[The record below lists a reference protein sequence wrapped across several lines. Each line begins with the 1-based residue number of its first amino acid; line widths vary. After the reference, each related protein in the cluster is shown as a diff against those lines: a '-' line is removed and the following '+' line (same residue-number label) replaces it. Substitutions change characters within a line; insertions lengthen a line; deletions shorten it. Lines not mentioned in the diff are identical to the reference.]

1 MSSLEILPAEIL
13 PTIEIETERLILRS
27 PRFADVPAM
36 AALANDPAVALMTG
50 RLPFPYA
57 ESDALDFV
65 HFQAEAR
72 QAGKE
77 LAFAIECKESGDFQN
92 RFLGCIGLRFPKRD
106 SAEIGYW
113 LGQRHWGQGLAT
125 EAARALID
133 HGFSTLGIA
142 TVTGEC
148 RVINEASRRVMEK
161 CGLRYIN
168 SGLRHAPARGGALP
182 IDRFSLTRADW
193 ASFKAW
199 RPAIVRGTTP
209 SNELM
214 A

>member
-1 MSSLEILPAEIL
+1 MSFSQILPAAAL
-13 PTIEIETERLILRS
+13 PAIEIETERLILRA
-27 PRFADVPAM
+27 PRFDDVPQM
-36 AALANDPAVALMTG
+36 AKLANDSAVALMTG
-50 RLPFPYA
+50 RLPYPYG

-65 HFQAEAR
+65 HFQEEAR

-77 LAFAIECKESGDFQN
+77 LAFAIQCKESGDF
-92 RFLGCIGLRFPKRD
+92 LGCIGFRFPKRE
-106 SAEIGYW
+106 SGEIGYW
-113 LGQRHWGQGLAT
+113 IGQRHWGQGLAT

-133 HGFSTLGIA
+133 HGFSTLPI
-142 TVTGEC
+142 TTITGEC
-148 RVINEASRRVMEK
+148 RVINEPSRRVMEK

-182 IDRFSLTRADW
+182 IDRFCLTQTDW

-199 RPAIVRGTTP
+199 RPAIVRDVAST
-209 SNELM
+209 SSSELM

>member
-50 RLPFPYA
+50 RLPFPYG

-77 LAFAIECKESGDFQN
+77 LAFAIECKTSGDF
-92 RFLGCIGLRFPKRD
+92 LGCVGLRFPKRD
-106 SAEIGYW
+106 NAEIGYW

-142 TVTGEC
+142 AVTGEC

-161 CGLRYIN
+161 CGLRYVN

-182 IDRFSLTRADW
+182 IDRFSLTRSDW

-199 RPAIVRGTTP
+199 RPAIVRGMTP
-209 SNELM
+209 SSELM

>member
-1 MSSLEILPAEIL
+1 MSSFEILPAEIL

-27 PRFADVPAM
+27 PRFADVPVLAV
-36 AALANDPAVALMTG
+36 LANDSAVALMTG
-50 RLPFPYA
+50 RLPFPYT

-72 QAGKE
+72 RAGKE
-77 LAFAIECKESGDFQN
+77 LAFAIECKESGDF
-92 RFLGCIGLRFPKRD
+92 LGCVGLRLPKRD

-133 HGFSTLGIA
+133 HAFSTLDIA

-148 RVINEASRRVMEK
+148 RVINEVSRRVMEK
-161 CGLRYIN
+161 CGLRYVN
-168 SGLRHAPARGGALP
+168 SGLQHAPARGGALP
-182 IDRFSLTRADW
+182 IDRFSLSRADW

-199 RPAIVRGTTP
+199 RPAIVRGVTP
-209 SNELM
+209 SNEMM

>member
-1 MSSLEILPAEIL
+1 MSLSKILPAEIL
-13 PTIEIETERLILRS
+13 PTLEIETARLILRS
-27 PRFADVPAM
+27 PRFADVPEIAS
-36 AALANDPAVALMTG
+36 LANDAAVALMTG

-65 HFQAEAR
+65 HFQAGAR
-72 QAGKE
+72 QAGRE
-77 LAFAIECKESGDFQN
+77 FAFAIECKESGA
-92 RFLGCIGLRFPKRD
+92 FLGCIGLRLPKRD

-113 LGQRHWGQGLAT
+113 LGQPHWGQGLAT

-133 HGFSTLGIA
+133 HGFSTLPIA
-142 TVTGEC
+142 SVTGEC

-161 CGLRYIN
+161 CGLRYVN
-168 SGLRHAPARGGALP
+168 SGLQHAPARGGALP

-193 ASFKAW
+193 SSFKAW
-199 RPAIVRGTTP
+199 LPATVRGAAP
-209 SNELM
+209 SGELM

>member
-1 MSSLEILPAEIL
+1 MSPLEFLPAEIL
-13 PTIEIETERLILRS
+13 PTIEIETERLILRA
-27 PRFADVPAM
+27 PRFADIAEM
-36 AALANDPAVALMTG
+36 ASLANDPAVALMTG
-50 RLPFPYA
+50 RLPFPYG

-65 HFQAEAR
+65 HFQEEAR

-77 LAFAIECKESGDFQN
+77 LAFAIECKESGA
-92 RFLGCIGLRFPKRD
+92 FLGCIGLRFPKRD

-113 LGQRHWGQGLAT
+113 LGRRHWGQGLAT

-133 HGFSTLGIA
+133 HGFSTLNIA
-142 TVTGEC
+142 AVTGEC

-161 CGLRYIN
+161 CGLRYVN

-199 RPAIVRGTTP
+199 RPAIVRGASP
-209 SNELM
+209 SSELM